1 MFKFILIFDLV
12 LVGLIVVLK
21 IVQKVVSARRLKKR
35 FNEALKGKVDV
46 DATDVSDVSQ

>member
-21 IVQKVVSARRLKKR
+21 IIQKIVSARRMKKR

-46 DATDVSDVSQ
+46 DASDVSNVS

>member
-21 IVQKVVSARRLKKR
+21 IVQKVVAARRLKKR
-35 FNEALKGKVDV
+35 YNEALKGKVDK
-46 DATDVSDVSQ
+46 DATDVSNVAQ

>member
-21 IVQKVVSARRLKKR
+21 IVQKVVTSRRVKKR
-35 FNEALKGKVDV
+35 INDALKSKVDI
-46 DATDVSDVSQ
+46 DATDVSNVTK

>member
-21 IVQKVVSARRLKKR
+21 IVQKVVTARRLNKR
-35 FNEALKGKVDV
+35 FNEALKGKVDI
-46 DATDVSDVSQ
+46 DATDVSNVSK

>member
-21 IVQKVVSARRLKKR
+21 IVQKVVAARRLKKR
-35 FNEALKGKVDV
+35 FNEALKGKVDI
-46 DATDVSDVSQ
+46 DATDVSNVSK

>member
-21 IVQKVVSARRLKKR
+21 IVQKVISARRLKKR
-35 FNEALKGKVDV
+35 FNEALKGKVDTH
-46 DATDVSDVSQ
+46 DTDVSNVSQ

>member
-21 IVQKVVSARRLKKR
+21 IVQKVVAARRLKKR
-35 FNEALKGKVDV
+35 FNEALKGKVDL
-46 DATDVSDVSQ
+46 DATDVSNDSQ

>member
-21 IVQKVVSARRLKKR
+21 ILQKVVTARRLKKR
-35 FNEALKGKVDV
+35 FYEALKGKGDI
-46 DATDVSDVSQ
+46 DATDVSNVSK

>member
-21 IVQKVVSARRLKKR
+21 IVQKVVAARRLKKR
-35 FNEALKGKVDV
+35 FNEALKGKVDIDV
-46 DATDVSDVSQ
+46 TDVSNVSK

>member
-21 IVQKVVSARRLKKR
+21 IVQKVVAARRLKKR
-35 FNEALKGKVDV
+35 FNEALKAKVDNDV
-46 DATDVSDVSQ
+46 TDVSNVSQ

>member
-21 IVQKVVSARRLKKR
+21 IVQKVFAARRLKKR
-35 FNEALKGKVDV
+35 DNEALKGKVDK
-46 DATDVSDVSQ
+46 DDTDVSNVSQ

>member
-21 IVQKVVSARRLKKR
+21 IVQKVVAARRLKKR
-35 FNEALKGKVDV
+35 FNETLKGKVEI
-46 DATDVSDVSQ
+46 DATDVSNVSQ